1 MICSSKNTG
10 PGWIFC
16 SIVLIV
22 TGLLQLFDFDTLRY
36 QENWLSNGEYWRIF
50 SGHWIHVNWPHLL
63 LNALGLML
71 CMGIA
76 SPVWSIKW
84 WVTYNFLLALGISVL
99 FTLLNPELGWYAG
112 YSGVLYGIFL
122 LAAFDLY
129 ERDKLIAVILAV
141 AITSKIL
148 LEQIGTINVTSSKF
162 IGTLVVT
169 DAHFYGVLLAI
180 SIALVQRLFTI
191 LKTQKSDRI

>member
-10 PGWIFC
+10 PGWLFC
-16 SIVLIV
+16 SIILIV
-22 TGLLQLFDFDTLRY
+22 MGLLQLFDFDTLRY
-36 QENWLSNGEYWRIF
+36 QENWLSQGEYWRIV

-84 WVTYNFLLALGISVL
+84 WVTYNFLLALGISLL
-99 FTLLNPELGWYAG
+99 FTLLNPELEWYAG

-129 ERDKLIAVILAV
+129 ERDKLIAVILAI
-141 AITSKIL
+141 AIISKIL
-148 LEQIGTINVTSSKF
+148 LEQIGSINVTSSKF

-169 DAHFYGVLLAI
+169 DAHYYGVLLAI
-180 SIALVQRLFTI
+180 LIALVQRLFTI